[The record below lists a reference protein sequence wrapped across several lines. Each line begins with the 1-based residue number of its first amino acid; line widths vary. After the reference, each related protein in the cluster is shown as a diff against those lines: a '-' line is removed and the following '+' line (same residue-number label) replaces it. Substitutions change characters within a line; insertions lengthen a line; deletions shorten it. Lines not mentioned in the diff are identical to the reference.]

1 MISSNSNAG
10 VAGVPLFVKKSA
22 LFVLLYCV
30 IGITQAQQGGILEE
44 IVVTAQKRSENI
56 QDVSISI
63 TAVSG
68 DDIRRFGFEDAVQ
81 VAEQIPNFN
90 VDGAF
95 GPGGPPQLSI
105 RGVTVLDFS
114 DSNESSVSMYFDE
127 IYKGTTAGQTTQL
140 FDMERVEVL
149 RGPQGTL
156 YGRNTT
162 GGVVHF
168 ISNQPT
174 EEFDAGMSFQYGSFN
189 QKIVE
194 GHVSGALSDSFRAR
208 VAVKYN
214 EDDGYQENVAT
225 GTDFA
230 ETKIFA
236 IRGLIDW
243 DVSENLMISG
253 KVHYSD
259 SNSTHPAYG
268 FFGTLDPV
276 TGERCS
282 LERIENSEC
291 VNSAGLRD
299 PDPDPEH
306 VYSEFDSLPNEVE
319 TVGGSIKINWSAE
332 NLNFVSITGY
342 ETVDK
347 ALREDCDGGSLAS
360 PNCFGDWTGETDYQI
375 TQEVRFSGQ
384 YKSAEWILGGFY
396 YADEKFVTVVVP
408 PFGGFGSYATTE
420 ATSWALFAQ
429 ADVKISDNLTLITGV
444 RYTEE
449 DRDLIELA
457 GVTGGE
463 GGTKLGDAFLG
474 PLSDTINTEKTT
486 GKIGLEWQQSENM
499 MMYAS
504 ISTGFKSSVFNT
516 TLLGSPDQ
524 RGPVGEES
532 ITSYE
537 IGAKTTWWQ
546 GRARLNVS
554 AFYYDYQDFQ
564 ASAVSLIN
572 GLPVSRFI
580 NAGDVTMYGAEFEME
595 LVPTENLELRL
606 GIGLLD
612 TEFEATPDVVI
623 NATPIDGKDT
633 PVSPPVSLNGL
644 ARYTHA
650 MDSMGTA
657 TLQAD
662 FSWKDD
668 LFFGPDN
675 DPFESQDA
683 YALVNLR
690 ASWLSQD
697 GRYEVSAFAKNV
709 FDKEYN
715 LFGFISSSAAFTGA
729 YKVWGTPRWVGARI
743 GVNF

>member
-1 MISSNSNAG
+1 MIFTNSKAHL
-10 VAGVPLFVKKSA
+10 PLTGKTSA
-22 LFVLLYCV
+22 LFVLFCCLV
-30 IGITQAQQGGILEE
+30 GSTQAQQDNVLEE
-44 IVVTAQKRSENI
+44 VVVTAQKRSENI
-56 QDVSISI
+56 QEVSISMTAI
-63 TAVSG
+63 TG

-127 IYKGTTAGQTTQL
+127 VYEGTTSGQTAQL
-140 FDMERVEVL
+140 FDIGRVEVL

-168 ISNQPT
+168 VSNQPT
-174 EEFDAGMSFQYGSFN
+174 EEFDMGMSFQYGSFN

-194 GHVSGALSDSFRAR
+194 GHVSGALSDNFRSR

-230 ETKIFA
+230 ETEVFA
-236 IRGLIDW
+236 IRGLFDW
-243 DVSENLMISG
+243 DVSENMMISG

-259 SNSTHPAYG
+259 SDSTHPGYG
-268 FFGTLDPV
+268 FYGTLDPV

-282 LERIENSEC
+282 LQRIENSEC
-291 VNSAGLRD
+291 ANSAGLRD
-299 PDPDPEH
+299 PDPDPKH
-306 VYSEFDSLPNEVE
+306 IYSEFDSMPNKVE
-319 TVGGSIKINWSAE
+319 IYGGSVKINWDAE
-332 NLNFVSITGY
+332 HFNFVSITGY

-347 ALREDCDGGSLAS
+347 ALREDCDGGSVAA
-360 PNCFGDWTGETDYQI
+360 PNCYGDWTGETDYQV
-375 TQEVRFSGQ
+375 TQELRFSGQ
-384 YKSAEWILGGFY
+384 YGSADWIIGGFY
-396 YADEKFVTVVVP
+396 YADEKFITVVVP

-420 ATSWALFAQ
+420 AESWAVFAQ
-429 ADVKISDNLTLITGV
+429 ADVRISDTVTLITGV

-449 DRDLIELA
+449 DRDLIDLA
-457 GVTGGE
+457 VVTGGL
-463 GGTKLGDAFLG
+463 GGTTQGVPFLG
-474 PLSDTINTEKTT
+474 PLSDTLSTEKTT
-486 GKIGLEWQQSENM
+486 GKVGLEWQQSENM
-499 MMYAS
+499 MLYAS
-504 ISTGFKSSVFNT
+504 VSTGFKSGVFNT
-516 TLLGSPDQ
+516 TLLSEPNQ

-537 IGAKTTWWQ
+537 IGAKSTWMN

-554 AFYYDYQDFQ
+554 GFYYDYKDFQ
-564 ASAVSLIN
+564 ASAVSLIG
-572 GLPVSRFI
+572 GLPISRFI

-595 LVPTENLELRL
+595 FLPVENLELKL
-606 GIGLLD
+606 GVGLLD
-612 TEFEATPDVVI
+612 TEFDATPDVAI
-623 NATPIDGKDT
+623 AGTPVDGKET
-633 PVSPPVSLNGL
+633 PVSPAVSLNGL
-644 ARYTHA
+644 ARYTHGLGT
-650 MDSMGTA
+650 MGSA
-657 TLQAD
+657 AFQVD

-683 YALVNLR
+683 FALVNLR
-690 ASWLSQD
+690 AGWLSQD
-697 GRYEVSAFAKNV
+697 EKYEVSAFVKNV

-715 LFGFISSSAAFTGA
+715 LFGFISGSSAFTGA
-729 YKVWGTPRWVGARI
+729 YKVWGRPRWAGVKI